1 MLLIVVALTGADVI
15 FFSSFSDKSDTGEY
29 GAVTRKIGD
38 STLMPKPKKIK
49 EDKSQ
54 LQVHVCVDVL
64 LIK

>member
-1 MLLIVVALTGADVI
+1 MLLIVVALTGADMLYFLI
-15 FFSSFSDKSDTGEY
+15 FSDKSDTGEH

-49 EDKSQ
+49 DKSQ